1 MFLSKVNLKN
11 FRSITSLTLDDLKS
25 LNCFIGG
32 HNSGKTN
39 ILDGISVFWDPQIRT
54 FSQQRQF
61 QAETTSIT
69 EDFDRSILSYLDTDH
84 IHGTFNFQLDQQR
97 GLHPWKDNEFLKQNF
112 IQTAFKYKIINPF
125 DVFEIFLD
133 DLNSIVDLAQIR
145 ALEFNL
151 TLNPGF
157 LEFIS
162 ETMQLHL
169 ESEEIIRYESVNV
182 PVPMIRE
189 SIGSTFIR
197 RFHDIDV
204 EYETLR
210 DNLLNILQGRDHHS
224 ISSIEK
230 FLKEIIDQDF
240 VFQEGG
246 SSPDGKPQIDVTI
259 ERSFTSPLWRI
270 SGGTV
275 RLIAL
280 ACLLT
285 TDPTSDQIIILDN
298 PGLFL
303 HPRGERGLARKLESF
318 AKSRQFFFST
328 HSSRL
333 LIGHAHLVELKNG
346 WTNVER
352 IRGRKSM
359 KKIVKLLGIRPSDS
373 LGSDIVVF
381 VEGRTD
387 SRVFRVFEDK
397 ICRSFSELPKVRVSY
412 VGVGGWTN
420 MKYVLSI
427 ELLKS
432 KFVRSR
438 ALAITDGDIVGS
450 KNYEKIKQNWFD
462 VFHMEGDFFSLKEEC
477 IESIFLNNPEVFIR
491 LNAEK
496 DKLYPSL
503 SEINEFIEKRRNRG
517 VSDKTITRELVIKY
531 NIGRKYSS
539 ALAEGL
545 ARQFKDRE
553 IPNYLVDFYKTH
565 VLQYE

>member
-1 MFLSKVNLKN
+1 MFLSKVKLKN
-11 FRSITSLTLDDLKS
+11 FRSITSITLDDLKS

-61 QAETTSIT
+61 QAETTPIT
-69 EDFDRSILSYLDTDH
+69 EDFDRSILSYLDTHH
-84 IHGTFNFQLDQQR
+84 IHGSFDFLLDEKQ
-97 GLHPWKDNEFLKQNF
+97 GLLPWKENEFLKQNF

-125 DVFEIFLD
+125 DVYEIFLD
-133 DLNSIVDLAQIR
+133 DLSSIVNLTKIR
-145 ALEFNL
+145 SIEFEL

-157 LEFIS
+157 LEFLS
-162 ETMQLHL
+162 ESLLLKLH
-169 ESEEIIRYESVNV
+169 SEEVIKYESVNV

-189 SIGSTFIR
+189 SIGMTFIR
-197 RFHDIDV
+197 RFHDIDI
-204 EYETLR
+204 EYKGLY
-210 DNLLNILQGRDHHS
+210 DDLLNILRGRDHHS
-224 ISSIEK
+224 ITSIEK
-230 FLKEIIDQDF
+230 FLKDIIDQEF
-240 VFQEGG
+240 VFHVGG
-246 SSPDGKPQIDVTI
+246 SSSNGHPQIDVTI
-259 ERSFTSPLWRI
+259 ERSFSSPLWRI
-270 SGGTV
+270 SSGTI

-280 ACLLT
+280 ANLLT
-285 TDPTSDQIIILDN
+285 SDPDKGQIVILDN

-303 HPRGERGLARKLESF
+303 HPRGERGLARKLEYF
-318 AKSRQFFFST
+318 AKTRQFFFST

-346 WTNVER
+346 WTNIDR

-397 ICRSFSELPKVRVSY
+397 ISRNLSELPKVRVSY

-438 ALAITDGDIVGS
+438 ALAITDGDII
-450 KNYEKIKQNWFD
+450 KTKTYEKIKQNWFD

-477 IESIFLNNPEVFIR
+477 IESLFLNNPSVFVR
-491 LNAEK
+491 LLKEK
-496 DKLYPSL
+496 DKECPPLA
-503 SEINEFIEKRRNRG
+503 EIEEYITKKRNRG
-517 VSDKTITRELVIKY
+517 ISDKIISREITIKY
-531 NIGRKYSS
+531 GIGRKYSS
-539 ALAEGL
+539 ALAEKL
-545 ARQFKDRE
+545 ARCFRNEE
-553 IPNYLVDFYKTH
+553 IPYYLVEFFKTH
-565 VLQYE
+565 ILKYE